1 MVDPIRLLLAE
12 RVADDAIELA
22 RRSQITPKGLFD
34 DHARPTSFAR
44 LIQTDGF
51 EMLEDRRELVGRDR
65 EVKEPVAARAAFLVD
80 LVQAFRHSFEA
91 GFIAISVC
99 MLYM

>member
-12 RVADDAIELA
+12 RVADHAIELT
-22 RRSQITPKGLFD
+22 RGSEITPKGLFD

-51 EMLEDRRELVGRDR
+51 EVLEDRLELVGRDR
-65 EVKEPVAARAAFLVD
+65 EIK
-80 LVQAFRHSFEA
+80 
-91 GFIAISVC
+91 
-99 MLYM
+99 